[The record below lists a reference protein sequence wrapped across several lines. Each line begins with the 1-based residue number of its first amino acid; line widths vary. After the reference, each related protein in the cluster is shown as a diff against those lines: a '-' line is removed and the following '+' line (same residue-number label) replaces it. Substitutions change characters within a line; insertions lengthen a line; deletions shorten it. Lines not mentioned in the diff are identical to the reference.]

1 MGCSYCKVIEYH
13 GIKSISPHKTIRLEE
28 NALITSMLQLEEGR
42 ILCGDNT
49 GNLIVYEIDNQR
61 NYSSIT
67 RDDKHKHQIFSLCKL
82 NNGAIVS
89 ASFDKLLIWEFFE
102 NKLNFKEEY
111 EIDDGDIDKVIGL
124 NGDNNKFAVGYRCRS
139 QSTIIISIYEYN
151 SKSPSK
157 EAIKILPE
165 EQENSETMLRSM
177 FHLKFNNLLVSS
189 CKSSSEGH
197 LSFWDTDAETIKHK
211 IPKLCTD
218 ALNGMIEFPP
228 NLFVV
233 ASSNSTFAIFKL
245 DTYEIVKIIEDTT
258 RDMFYP
264 GLISFTIFKD
274 ESLLYASNRKFGQIL
289 IRGKNSDLKYFF
301 EHTEKFR
308 GNGLIINLNERY
320 IIVDN
325 DANEDN
331 KGALSVLEFDFL
343 KIQEKVQEQKKEE
356 EKEKK

>member
-1 MGCSYCKVIEYH
+1 MGCSCSKVIEYY
-13 GIKSISPHKTIRLEE
+13 GIKNISPNKTIRLEE
-28 NALITSMLQLEEGR
+28 NVLITSMLQLEEGR
-42 ILCGDNT
+42 ILCGDST
-49 GNLIVYEIDNQR
+49 GNLIVYEIDNQG

-67 RDDKHKHQIFSLCKL
+67 RDDKHNTKIFSLCKL

-89 ASFDKLLIWEFFE
+89 ASLNKLLIWEFSE
-102 NKLNFKEEY
+102 NKLNFKDEY
-111 EIDDGDIDKVIGL
+111 EIDGEIDKVIRL
-124 NGDNNKFAVGYRCRS
+124 NGDNNKFAVGYRCES
-139 QSTIIISIYEYN
+139 QPTIIISIYEYN

-165 EQENSETMLRSM
+165 EQENSETTLRSM
-177 FHLKFNNLLVSS
+177 FHLKFNNFLVSS

-197 LSFWDTDAETIKHK
+197 LSFWDIDAETIKHT
-211 IPKLCTD
+211 IPNLCTN

-228 NLFVV
+228 DLFVV
-233 ASSNSTFAIFKL
+233 ASSNSTFAILKS
-245 DTYEIVKIIEDTT
+245 DTYEIVKIIEDKI
-258 RDMFYP
+258 RDMFNP
-264 GLISFTIFKD
+264 ELISFNIFKD

-308 GNGLIINLNERY
+308 GNGLIISPNERY

-325 DANEDN
+325 DTNEDN

-343 KIQEKVQEQKKEE
+343 KVQEKVQK
-356 EKEKK
+356 